1 MAVRKKKTL
10 KLKQLV
16 IAPFTNTKAKV
27 LTYSTLGLE
36 EDGSVW
42 RFDVQCQG
50 WIPYNMEVAE
60 CKQHRR

>member
-1 MAVRKKKTL
+1 MPVKKRTI
-10 KLKQLV
+10 KLKQLIV
-16 IAPFTNTKAKV
+16 APFTTTAK
-27 LTYSTLGLE
+27 LSTYSTLGLE